1 MRQEQPV
8 EQQHRRVA
16 LVMAGTKGLGFAS
29 AMALGREGAEVVICG
44 REQGTLDAAVAALR
58 DEGIEAHG
66 VVADVSDAASLDALF
81 VACDERCGRL
91 DVVVANAGGPP
102 PGGFEAL
109 TDEQWEAAF
118 QLTFMSVVRAARLAL
133 PRFRQVG
140 GGRFLVIGS
149 SSVRRP
155 IPGLMSSNALRP
167 GLAGLVKSL
176 ATEVAAEGITVNMV
190 SPGRIGTD
198 RTQEL
203 DARKAAAQG
212 VDVSEIQDASIR
224 LIPAGRY
231 GDPDE
236 LGAMIAFLASPAA
249 GYVTAQSILVDGGL
263 APTLP

>member
-1 MRQEQPV
+1 MSQEPLIN
-8 EQQHRRVA
+8 EQERRVA

-29 AMALGREGAEVVICG
+29 AKALGRAGAEVVICG
-44 REQGTLDAAVAALR
+44 REQGALDAAVAALH
-58 DEGIEAHG
+58 DEGIQARG
-66 VVADVSDAASLDALF
+66 IVADVSKAASLDALF
-81 VACDERCGRL
+81 GACDERCGRL

-102 PGGFEAL
+102 LGGFEAL
-109 TDEQWEAAF
+109 TDEHWEAAF

-198 RTQEL
+198 RTQEH
-203 DARKAAAQG
+203 DAKRATEQG
-212 VDVSEIQDASIR
+212 VDVSEVRDASIG

-231 GDPDE
+231 GEPDE

-263 APTLP
+263 AATLP

>member
-1 MRQEQPV
+1 MSEEQPV
-8 EQQHRRVA
+8 EDQPRVA

-29 AMALGREGAEVVICG
+29 AKALGRDGVEVVICG
-44 REQGTLDAAVAALR
+44 REQSSLDAAVAALQEEDIR
-58 DEGIEAHG
+58 AYG
-66 VVADVSDAASLDALF
+66 VVADVSDAASLEALF
-81 VACDERCGRL
+81 AACDERCGRL

-190 SPGRIGTD
+190 SPGRVATA
-198 RTQEL
+198 RTMQLDERKAQAQEL
-203 DARKAAAQG
+203 DVEEVRATSTAT
-212 VDVSEIQDASIR
+212 
-224 LIPAGRY
+224 IPAGRY
-231 GDPDE
+231 GEPRE
-236 LGAMIAFLASPAA
+236 LGAMVAFLASPDAA
-249 GYVTAQSILVDGGL
+249 YTTAQSILVDGGL
-263 APTLP
+263 AATLP